1 MPGIQCAA
9 CKLFASAIEG
19 VKCGSSKCRRL
30 YHRGCVN
37 FKPDVAIPPSWRCPE
52 CKKNLVRDNRA
63 DTPIRGSAGSA
74 GGPASQTSSVARTT
88 GELDA
93 SCSSP
98 APVVCEQQ
106 RASPSSASTPLHRSA
121 STAVTAAR
129 EISPVVG
136 SGLGLLM
143 DELRAMRG
151 EIQEFRKEME
161 LEMAQLVSAMSHCN
175 GRIDGLEARISALEQ
190 QAATGRSSADEV
202 VEELRREL
210 NDRDQ
215 DLLAND
221 VEITNIP
228 EAPSDHPIHIA
239 KVVGLKLGVQ
249 LEERDIIS
257 AERVGGKQLNATSS
271 AGPAV
276 TRPRAIVVRLARRE
290 LRDELLASARVRRG
304 ATTADLDLPGPPQRF
319 FINERLTKTNRR
331 LFRMARDAA
340 RLHNWRFVWT
350 KRGRILARRSPGDS
364 TQRIRTDEDI
374 VKFFGPVNNETT

>member
-1 MPGIQCAA
+1 MPGVQCAA

-19 VKCGSSKCRRL
+19 AKCGSSKCRRL
-30 YHRGCVN
+30 YHRGCVGL
-37 FKPDVAIPPSWRCPE
+37 KSDAAVPASWRCPE
-52 CKKNLVRDNRA
+52 CKKNVVRDNRA
-63 DTPIRGSAGSA
+63 DTPVRGSAGLA
-74 GGPASQTSSVARTT
+74 GGPASQTCSVARIT
-88 GELDA
+88 GELDP
-93 SCSSP
+93 SCSSL

-106 RASPSSASTPLHRSA
+106 HTSPSSASSPLHRGA
-121 STAVTAAR
+121 SIADSAAR
-129 EISPVVG
+129 EISPIAG
-136 SGLGLLM
+136 SDLGLLM
-143 DELRAMRG
+143 DELRAMRA

-161 LEMAQLVSAMSHCN
+161 LEMAQLVSAMSNCN
-175 GRIDGLEARISALEQ
+175 GRIDGLEARISAMEQ
-190 QAATGRSSADEV
+190 RAATGRSSADEV

-228 EAPSDHPIHIA
+228 EAASDHPIHIA
-239 KVVGLKLGVQ
+239 KAVGLKLGVQ

-276 TRPRAIVVRLARRE
+276 TRPRAVVVRLARRE
-290 LRDELLASARVRRG
+290 LRDALLASARVRRG
-304 ATTADLDLPGPPQRF
+304 ATTADLDMPGPPQRF

-350 KRGRILARRSPGDS
+350 KRGRILVRRSPDDS
-364 TQRIRTDEDI
+364 THRIRTDEDI
-374 VKFFGPVNNETT
+374 ARIVGSVNNETS